1 MHMSTKTK
9 TAFILAFMLPACND
23 SGTNNGASAEAGESS
38 GAGPTTDPTG
48 PDTASGETT
57 TTAGAST
64 TNAATSTV
72 TAADETTAGE
82 SEDEGPSIY
91 LDVGQIPDTPGA
103 GECEGKN
110 GGKGGG
116 GGGGGPDFSFIWI
129 ANSIE
134 DTVSKIDTETMEEV
148 GRYRTRLAAGGSPS
162 RTSVNLNGD
171 VAVANRTGGVT
182 KIYANIE
189 ACDDPSNTSSGAAD
203 VKPFPDGCVA
213 WHTPLAYAS
222 NRPVAW
228 TSGVWSGITC
238 RYEDTKLWTSGAN
251 ATIDVLLL
259 DGETGV
265 IEQTVPI
272 PGVQP
277 QFYGI
282 YGGATDADNNF
293 WGGQLGQ
300 GFLVYVDFEDYDFE
314 TYPMPIAGYGVTVDQ
329 DGYAYTC
336 SSGVA
341 KFDPATDTWQTNAN
355 VGGGGGCMT
364 DGLGTLW
371 IGGYGG
377 GGGLGGQMIGI
388 DTDTMAVTQNIPIPN
403 YVHGISV
410 DFYGYV
416 WGVTL
421 QTPEAYKVDPIAATY
436 ETFTGLT
443 GPYTYSDMTG
453 YALSNAS
460 GLPPSG

>member
-1 MHMSTKTK
+1 MHMTKKTT
-9 TAFILAFMLPACND
+9 TAFIFAALLPGCGD
-23 SGTNNGASAEAGESS
+23 TPTNMGASAEEG
-38 GAGPTTDPTG
+38 
-48 PDTASGETT
+48 GETT
-57 TTAGAST
+57 NASNGESTTAPATTAGSSDGGSEGNSNSN
-64 TNAATSTV
+64 TNATSPGDTSSG
-72 TAADETTAGE
+72 DDGNDD
-82 SEDEGPSIY
+82 SPIK
-91 LDVGQIPDTPGA
+91 LDQGVIPDVPGQ
-103 GECEGKN
+103 GECEGGN

-116 GGGGGPDFSFIWI
+116 GNGSDPDFSFIWI
-129 ANSIE
+129 ANSTQG
-134 DTVSKIDTETMEEV
+134 TVSKIDTVTMEEV
-148 GRYRTRLAAGGSPS
+148 GRYWTRSDMGPNGSPS

-182 KIYANIE
+182 KFIANTAI
-189 ACDDPSNTSSGAAD
+189 CDSGNTSTGAAD
-203 VKPFPDGCVA
+203 IKNWPDDCMA
-213 WHTPLAYAS
+213 WSTPLAYAS

-228 TSGVWSGITC
+228 TSGEWSGITC
-238 RYEDTKLWTSGAN
+238 RYENTKLWTSGAN
-251 ATIDVLLL
+251 ATIDVLFL

-265 IEQTVPI
+265 VEQTIPI
-272 PGVQP
+272 PEAQA

-282 YGGATDADNNF
+282 YGAASDADSNF
-293 WGGQLGQ
+293 WGSQLGI
-300 GFLVYVDFEDYDFE
+300 GHLVYVDVDTFDHEV
-314 TYPMPIAGYGVTVDQ
+314 YPMPIGGYGMTVDQ

-341 KFDPATDTWQTNAN
+341 KFDPSSLTWQSNPN

-364 DGLGTLW
+364 DGLGNLYV
-371 IGGYGG
+371 GGYAGG
-377 GGGLGGQMIGI
+377 GAMVQV
-388 DTDTMAVTQNIPIPN
+388 DTDTLTVNTTINIPN

-421 QTPEAYKVDPIAATY
+421 QTPEAYKVDPIAGTF
-436 ETFTGLT
+436 EVFTGLT